1 MKILTTFHLADLDC
15 PEGATLVIK
24 PLSKQAAQQMARARG
39 AEPTFANELP
49 RQMDRITEALGLPF
63 IPANQIRI
71 GEIVIVA
78 EAIQWN
84 NIRFYQVEFM
94 ATANGEMPEPPDQPE
109 TDPFET

>member
-1 MKILTTFHLADLDC
+1 MKILTTFHLGDLDC

-24 PLSKQAAQQMARARG
+24 PLSKQSAAQMARARG

-63 IPANQIRI
+63 IPANQIKI
-71 GEIVIVA
+71 GETVIVA
-78 EAIQWN
+78 EAMQWN

-94 ATANGEMPEPPDQPE
+94 ATANGEMPEPPAKAEP
-109 TDPFET
+109 DPFEE